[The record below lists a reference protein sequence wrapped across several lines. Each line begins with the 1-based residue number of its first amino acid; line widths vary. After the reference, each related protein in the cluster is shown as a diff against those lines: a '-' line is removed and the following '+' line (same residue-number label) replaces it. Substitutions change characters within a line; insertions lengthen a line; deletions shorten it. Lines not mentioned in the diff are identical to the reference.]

1 MAAMAAAAHAN
12 ADVPAADTE
21 TKISADAAKAMS
33 DTVAAAAIA
42 QIKAEMEAE
51 KKQEESSSAAAKK
64 TKATKKKRGG
74 SAAGSKA
81 KKPKTTRKPRPLP
94 TASNRSADSA
104 AATTTVPVGDGN
116 TTGRYGSS
124 RVSKGASRP
133 FTQEEKDA
141 TRCRCQKSRCL
152 KLYCDCFQ
160 SGAECKDDCKCKS
173 CGNSASN
180 PKRQGIID
188 QALARNPEAFMLR
201 AAPKTDV
208 GCRCKRSRCLKL
220 YW

>member
-1 MAAMAAAAHAN
+1 MAAMAAASAN
-12 ADVPAADTE
+12 EPAAANSETMAADVE
-21 TKISADAAKAMS
+21 KKMS

-42 QIKAEMEAE
+42 QIEAEMEAE
-51 KKQEESSSAAAKK
+51 KKQQEESVGAAAKK
-64 TKATKKKRGG
+64 NSTKKKRGRN
-74 SAAGSKA
+74 AAGSKA

-94 TASNRSADSA
+94 TASNRSADSVAA
-104 AATTTVPVGDGN
+104 AATVPIGDGN

-124 RVSKGASRP
+124 RVSDGVSRP

-141 TRCRCQKSRCL
+141 TRCRCQKSKCL

-173 CGNSASN
+173 CGNKASN

-188 QALARNPEAFMLR
+188 EILARKPEAFMLR